1 VTEKVAK
8 NCKTYWKDL
17 IFEIARS
24 LGSRQGGGR
33 MEEHSG
39 ADIVLASVSI
49 GAAASYRVKM
59 KTSRSFR
66 FP

>member
-1 VTEKVAK
+1 
-8 NCKTYWKDL
+8 
-17 IFEIARS
+17 
-24 LGSRQGGGR
+24 

-49 GAAASYRVKM
+49 GAAASDRVKM
-59 KTSRSFR
+59 KTGRSFR